1 MLCRSTS
8 NTYAAQRGWAPMIP
22 SILFNDKR
30 LTALVLVVWLII
42 IFVIFFSLGVMHS
55 NFFRFGPSPSLH
67 FMSITIDTTEEWALL
82 AIYCCVDTLVKSFGH
97 DAFVPW
103 LNHTLSDPKCK
114 TLPYSKATCLLVME
128 LYFAYFH
135 FSYIFKFFLSLTQFD
150 FVLIAALSDM
160 AMKVYS
166 YSSYMEHKTH
176 AADPDSQAL
185 IEVNNG

>member
-1 MLCRSTS
+1 
-8 NTYAAQRGWAPMIP
+8 MIP
-22 SILFNDKR
+22 SVLFNDKR
-30 LTALVLVVWLII
+30 LTALVLLVWLVT
-42 IFVIFFSLGVMHS
+42 IFVIFSSLGVMQS
-55 NFFRFGPSPSLH
+55 SFFRFGPSSSLH

-114 TLPYSKATCLLVME
+114 TLPYSKATCLVVME
-128 LYFAYFH
+128 LYFAYVH

-150 FVLIAALSDM
+150 FVLIASLSDM
-160 AMKVYS
+160 TMKVYS

-176 AADPDSQAL
+176 VVSARGDAESTDAQAL
-185 IEVNNG
+185 MDAT